1 VNLRSRSSESWDSF
15 SFFAAETPWATPMV
29 VGRAVRRRENIP
41 GEGLRADW
49 WGLEG
54 DGWGRGRGRFEMIGS
69 GAAKG

>member
-1 VNLRSRSSESWDSF
+1 
-15 SFFAAETPWATPMV
+15 MV

-69 GAAKG
+69 RAAKG